1 MVGMVSK
8 GRLLPHLLE
17 ALVLADRQ
25 VQVIFLVVAVLLVVE
40 RVELVVAV
48 QLGLQALQIL
58 EAVAA
63 ETLLEV
69 EASQAAPAL
78 LSSSTP

>member
-17 ALVLADRQ
+17 ALALADRQ
-25 VQVIFLVVAVLLVVE
+25 VQVTFLVVAVLIVVE

-48 QLGLQALQIL
+48 QVGLQVLQIL

-63 ETLLEV
+63 QTLLEV
-69 EASQAAPAL
+69 EVLQAVPV
-78 LSSSTP
+78 S